1 MRIVYWGRRCASY
14 TSWAQVHQA
23 VGNNQKD
30 ALFSRLQIWYPHLD
44 SVGFNHS
51 VCCGWLQTILYIYIY
66 IYKLNIYIKCHYIYI
81 YMYMYIALY
90 IYHVI
95 IHYIHYNIIYVLYY
109 FILYSATS
117 SVQLSIWGKLVYNMV
132 FRLWLIYI
140 LRKFF

>member
-1 MRIVYWGRRCASY
+1 MS
-14 TSWAQVHQA
+14 
-23 VGNNQKD
+23 
-30 ALFSRLQIWYPHLD
+30 L
-44 SVGFNHS
+44 
-51 VCCGWLQTILYIYIY
+51 
-66 IYKLNIYIKCHYIYI
+66 YI
-81 YMYMYIALY
+81 YMYMSIALY